1 VKWGYSYADL
11 KNMSLDE
18 YNKYILLLNKYYKE
32 KNERAAK
39 AAAT

>member
-1 VKWGYSYADL
+1 
-11 KNMSLDE
+11 MSLDE

-39 AAAT
+39 AST